1 MTVEQWL
8 ADACADADARKIP
21 ELKPMLTALAQAT
34 RALRAADWNDD
45 AAGAGETG
53 VADRAPGARTRMEGG
68 HS

>member
-8 ADACADADARKIP
+8 ADACADADARRIP

-34 RALRAADWNDD
+34 RVLRAADWNDD

-53 VADRAPGARTRMEGG
+53 PADKTHEARARTEGG
-68 HS
+68 RS